1 MHAGGFCERLF
12 LVLPEQWLW
21 GAMFESPTPAQ
32 QHALSNA
39 LPFLSL
45 GPGTCS
51 VSSLFVYS
59 LWWSIL
65 FPSCGMCKRNSKL
78 NQRRK
83 LKKHSMVSIR
93 EDMSNLKKRWVDL
106 WVDFHVQ
113 RTLLALYLS
122 NLLVQLLIQAVFLA
136 ILIRALL
143 PKLNGLPIS
152 YSTRTKPTFALH
164 MLKMWLKCYPFI
176 REQRNQ
182 QNSLCRT

>member
-1 MHAGGFCERLF
+1 MHAGGLCERLS

-21 GAMFESPTPAQ
+21 GAMVESPTLAQ

-45 GPGTCS
+45 GHGTCS
-51 VSSLFVYS
+51 VSSLFVCS
-59 LWWSIL
+59 SWWSIL
-65 FPSCGMCKRNSKL
+65 FHSCGTCKRKSKL

-83 LKKHSMVSIR
+83 LKKHSLISFR
-93 EDMSNLKKRWVDL
+93 EDMSNLKKRYA
-106 WVDFHVQ
+106 VDFHIQ

-143 PKLNGLPIS
+143 PKVNGLPIS
-152 YSTRTKPTFALH
+152 YSARTRPTFALH

-176 REQRNQ
+176 GDQRNQ
-182 QNSLCRT
+182 QNRLCRT